1 MIDIYDTNK
10 YIIRIYLC
18 AWLTTDKNLAPT
30 PMRCGPAAVKQ
41 TGSRQ
46 QHLAGTHRSDSPNP
60 SGEGLQPA
68 DYLSVYFIIL
78 NRAAAGYEQSVDV
91 SAQLAKRLVGH
102 DPQTAIRD
110 N

>member
-1 MIDIYDTNK
+1 LGTNT
-10 YIIRIYLC
+10 YSIRL
-18 AWLTTDKNLAPT
+18 NLSAQRTPDQNLEPT
-30 PMRCGPAAVKQ
+30 PMSCCPAAVNQ

-46 QHLAGTHRSDSPNP
+46 QHRVGTHRSDSPNP
-60 SGEGLQPA
+60 SGDGLQPA
-68 DYLSVYFIIL
+68 DYLSVYFIIH